1 MYMIQNVVIRCR
13 QVASD
18 VIVGG
23 CVNPFPILYY
33 IVYTFGLHQH
43 KIVKFYILDY
53 HGFIS
58 ISVFVS
64 DLGILFSLL

>member
-23 CVNPFPILYY
+23 CVNLFPILYY
-33 IVYTFGLHQH
+33 IVYTFGLH
-43 KIVKFYILDY
+43 
-53 HGFIS
+53 
-58 ISVFVS
+58 
-64 DLGILFSLL
+64 

>member
-43 KIVKFYILDY
+43 KIVEFYILDY
-53 HGFIS
+53 HEFIS
-58 ISVFVS
+58 ILAFILDS
-64 DLGILFSLL
+64 GILFSLL

>member
-33 IVYTFGLHQH
+33 IVYTFGLH
-43 KIVKFYILDY
+43 
-53 HGFIS
+53 
-58 ISVFVS
+58 
-64 DLGILFSLL
+64 